1 MKVVF
6 LIMIGVSLSFAS
18 DVFVDSK
25 TGLTWQD
32 NSAVKETKM
41 TWQDAKSYCSELSL
55 GGYSDWRLPNIKE
68 LQSIVDISRYKPA
81 IKKDFKYVNTSD
93 YFWSSSVY
101 VSYTKYAWVV
111 YFKDGNSYN
120 GNKTDKLYVRC
131 VRGRSK

>member
-68 LQSIVDISRYKPA
+68 LQSIVDISRYNPA
-81 IKKDFKYVNTSD
+81 IKKGFKYVST
-93 YFWSSSVY
+93 YEYWSSSVS
-101 VSYTKYAWVV
+101 VLNTKYAWVV
-111 YFKDGNSYN
+111 DFKNGFTNSN
-120 GNKTDKLYVRC
+120 DKTDKYYVRC

>member
-68 LQSIVDISRYKPA
+68 LQSIVDISHYKPA
-81 IKKDFKYVNTSD
+81 IKNGFKYVNTSD
-93 YFWSSSVY
+93 YYWSSSED
-101 VSYTKYAWVV
+101 VSDTKNAWVV
-111 YFKDGNSYN
+111 YFNSGDTCYN
-120 GNKTDKLYVRC
+120 YKTSMGYVRC
-131 VRGRSK
+131 VRDSRE